1 MIKQLINLFCM
12 WLLLRFKKRMNSSSD
27 WRLLRRRRYLYRV
40 MSQDGRDSSPYFFF
54 IFCYDS
60 HIFFFF
66 PFLFR
71 RPSIKKIK
79 SSSYFSFLN
88 VYL

>member
-40 MSQDGRDSSPYFFF
+40 MSQDGRDSSPSFFLF
-54 IFCYDS
+54 FAMI
-60 HIFFFF
+60 HIFFF
-66 PFLFR
+66 
-71 RPSIKKIK
+71 SILIPEAINKENK
-79 SSSYFSFLN
+79 
-88 VYL
+88 V